1 MRKWKPGQ
9 PVWVISF
16 LVVLMCGP
24 ALSGQTTAST
34 FGSGD
39 ERPDRSSATAVAQRS
54 NAIGTFGLSAIA
66 GASSVPADGSQDQP
80 AGAAKTGGQEPS
92 LADLGITPEQAKGSA
107 AEQARLD
114 RRSHMLKIHQR
125 LGLITIAPLVATLIA
140 SNSAGEKH
148 TGSGRAIHAGLGGA
162 TVGMYLTT
170 ASFAIFAPKVPHDN
184 VRGGIKWHRRLAY
197 VHGVGMVLIP
207 ILGAMAY
214 HQIENGEK
222 VHGIAQIHGPVAVVT
237 TAAFGAAIASVSLKF

>member
-1 MRKWKPGQ
+1 LG
-9 PVWVISF
+9 
-16 LVVLMCGP
+16 
-24 ALSGQTTAST
+24 AT
-34 FGSGD
+34 F
-39 ERPDRSSATAVAQRS
+39 AQ
-54 NAIGTFGLSAIA
+54 APWLSAL
-66 GASSVPADGSQDQP
+66 ADTTQTQ
-80 AGAAKTGGQEPS
+80 TQGGGPQEPS
-92 LADLGITPEQAKGSA
+92 LGDLGITPEQARGNP

-148 TGSGRAIHAGLGGA
+148 TGSGRAVHAALGSA

-170 ASFAIFAPKVPHDN
+170 AGFAIFAPKVPHDS

-222 VHGIAQIHGPVAVVT
+222 VHGIAQIHGPVAVIT

>member
-1 MRKWKPGQ
+1 LG
-9 PVWVISF
+9 
-16 LVVLMCGP
+16 
-24 ALSGQTTAST
+24 AT
-34 FGSGD
+34 F
-39 ERPDRSSATAVAQRS
+39 AQ
-54 NAIGTFGLSAIA
+54 APWLSAL
-66 GASSVPADGSQDQP
+66 ADTTQTQ
-80 AGAAKTGGQEPS
+80 TQGGGPQEPS
-92 LADLGITPEQAKGSA
+92 LGDLGITPEQARGNP

-125 LGLITIAPLVATLIA
+125 LGLITIAPLVGTLIA

-148 TGSGRAIHAGLGGA
+148 TGSGRAVHAALGSA

-170 ASFAIFAPKVPHDN
+170 AGFAIFAPKVPHDS

-222 VHGIAQIHGPVAVVT
+222 VHGIAQIHGPVAVIT